1 MHGAAALPYVRLPQ
15 DFAVVVQETAPYRPA
30 RQSRVAPGL
39 LSSAQAVRC
48 SVPLGHCVL
57 RQDVL
62 VTRAVM
68 SPSKEALQCLEET
81 CNLVQGAAPSA
92 VESGLVVAAAAAPL
106 VARLGVKQVALAIWG
121 GGALVHAGMAGDL
134 GGSSSL
140 SAGLSSCANG
150 GTVSLVSGVGGRQVS
165 GVVTIVSG
173 ESERGNSGSLG
184 VAALVGGAIT
194 LETSAAS
201 DVGHITMSAR
211 KSACARAGGVGVRR
225 SPSGGMK
232 LKGALLRMRAT
243 LRRCK
248 RHRAPFFFVPVK
260 ALAQVR
266 ASATAVHVVAAL

>member
-39 LSSAQAVRC
+39 LSSARAVRC

-92 VESGLVVAAAAAPL
+92 VETGLVVAAAAAPL

-121 GGALVHAGMAGDL
+121 GVRWYMLEWQ
-134 GGSSSL
+134 
-140 SAGLSSCANG
+140 
-150 GTVSLVSGVGGRQVS
+150 GT
-165 GVVTIVSG
+165 
-173 ESERGNSGSLG
+173 
-184 VAALVGGAIT
+184 
-194 LETSAAS
+194 
-201 DVGHITMSAR
+201 
-211 KSACARAGGVGVRR
+211 
-225 SPSGGMK
+225 
-232 LKGALLRMRAT
+232 
-243 LRRCK
+243 
-248 RHRAPFFFVPVK
+248 
-260 ALAQVR
+260 
-266 ASATAVHVVAAL
+266 